1 MAYYYFKNLLCY
13 NNDNVFDFLKE
24 KSALHHDRLKTKND
38 AIEKENQELQQ
49 SLSDTEEKVRKLE
62 SQNVKEKRV
71 RELQLQQENE
81 RLFAEIETYRSVM

>member
-1 MAYYYFKNLLCY
+1 MATKKGLFR
-13 NNDNVFDFLKE
+13 V
-24 KSALHHDRLKTKND
+24 KSD